1 MDQESF
7 ERHKPFAGK
16 TKPSMLR
23 RRVGHDYASRR
34 IYLITMTTE
43 GRRPLFGRVT
53 GDVKQPPESAE
64 GPHIELSPLG
74 LRVAAEWEA
83 IPRYHP
89 EVSVIAMQMMPDH
102 LHGIL
107 FVHSPLGFHLGRIIG
122 GFKASTNKAY
132 RELVLGQGKEEAAA
146 APQQSEPQA
155 QQNAPQPQAQQN
167 APQPQPQQSAP
178 QPLPQHPLPQ
188 QAHPQQSAPQPP
200 HSGAKRD
207 RSHESREHGMLWT
220 LGYND
225 HILSGNG
232 ELERWVQYLRNNP
245 KRLLLKRLQPDLFRV
260 SFNHHIGGHVY
271 AALGNRFL
279 LERPLLLVVQCSR
292 RLTEAEIG
300 EQVAHFL
307 NQGRHGAVLVSPAIS
322 PGEKRVMRAAMD
334 ARIPLIFL
342 ASRGLNAFSKPG
354 CEYLDACA
362 EGRLLIISP
371 WEYQTRD
378 AGISRE
384 MCLHLNWLARTI
396 TDNPK

>member
-7 ERHKPFAGK
+7 ERHKPFAGE

-107 FVHSPLGFHLGRIIG
+107 FVHRPLGFHLGRIIG

-132 RELVLGQGKEEAAA
+132 RELVLGQGRETAA
-146 APQQSEPQA
+146 APQQRG
-155 QQNAPQPQAQQN
+155 
-167 APQPQPQQSAP
+167 
-178 QPLPQHPLPQ
+178 
-188 QAHPQQSAPQPP
+188 PQPP
-200 HSGAKRD
+200 SQPSASTPQPGAKRD

-245 KRLLLKRLQPDLFRV
+245 RRLLLKRQQPELFRV
-260 SFNHHIGGHVY
+260 SFNHHIAGHVY

-279 LERPLLLVVQCSR
+279 LERPLLLAVQCSR

-300 EQVAHFL
+300 ERVAHFL
-307 NQGRHGAVLVSPAIS
+307 NEGRRGAVLVSPAIS

-342 ASRGLNAFSKPG
+342 ASRGLNTFSKPG
-354 CEYLDACA
+354 CEYLEACA

-396 TDNPK
+396 TDNSKSIKI